1 MALSASQIFNL
12 NNRMGKVAKDANLG
26 TVLAAAEAGAAGA
39 LPAGSVSLAE
49 LASGVAPSHV
59 AKFAGKHTTVG
70 GDATEVIAVAGLL
83 VSDVAIVTV
92 QTAGG
97 TPRSIVASVLT
108 ADTITVTMSGDP
120 AADHVLSYV
129 VFRAAA

>member
-1 MALSASQIFNL
+1 MTALSNEHKFLL
-12 NNRMGKVAKDANLG
+12 NNRMGKVASVTQLG
-26 TVLAAAEAGAAGA
+26 TRLQEALAGQ
-39 LPAGSVSLAE
+39 LPNGSVSLAE

-83 VSDVAIVTV
+83 VSDIAVVTV